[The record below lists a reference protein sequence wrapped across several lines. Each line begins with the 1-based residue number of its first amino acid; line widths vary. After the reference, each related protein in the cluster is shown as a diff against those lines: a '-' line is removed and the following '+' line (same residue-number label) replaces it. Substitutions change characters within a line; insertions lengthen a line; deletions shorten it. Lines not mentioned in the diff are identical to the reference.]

1 MRSSYK
7 TGWKSQKQD
16 IIQKSFNQMDLNVII
31 VVIMLT
37 NNNTV
42 QVMNEKV
49 IKQSIRMY
57 LRKVFDKENSAMR
70 QFKEK
75 LSISKIKKLMI
86 NVHNSWCSHLIKDK
100 DKIYDITKT
109 YDLLNNTKVS
119 IEKRR
124 ANTTSSVNT
133 FHGRLSVL
141 NALLTPIKLKLY
153 NCSHRYHGK
162 AKVHSGSM
170 IEIII
175 PQNCFILF
183 QF

>member
-7 TGWKSQKQD
+7 TGGKSQKQE

-42 QVMNEKV
+42 QVMNKKF

-100 DKIYDITKT
+100 DKFMILLKHMIY
-109 YDLLNNTKVS
+109 
-119 IEKRR
+119 
-124 ANTTSSVNT
+124 
-133 FHGRLSVL
+133 
-141 NALLTPIKLKLY
+141 
-153 NCSHRYHGK
+153 
-162 AKVHSGSM
+162 
-170 IEIII
+170 
-175 PQNCFILF
+175 
-183 QF
+183 